1 MVYNRVSLG
10 VNIINKNNTIALA
23 LAGLLAVSA
32 FVIGSLY
39 TRVQYLENGTST
51 VAKAAEAGNVAGDV
65 SQPDA
70 TIVDN
75 LPELTDEDHVKGDRN
90 ARILLV
96 EYSDLECPFCQQ
108 FHQTAQQVVDD
119 YDGQVAW
126 AYRHFPLEFHQNAQK
141 EAEASE
147 CAAELGGNDAFWKYI
162 DKIFERTTTN
172 GTGFA
177 LDKLVPLAQEI
188 GIDGNDFRECLD
200 SDRHKQNVLDQ
211 MAGGKGAGITGTPG
225 NILLDTKTGETRLI
239 PGAVPY
245 EQIKPVI
252 DELLQG

>member
-1 MVYNRVSLG
+1 VSLE

-23 LAGLLAVSA
+23 LAGLLAVAA

-51 VAKAAEAGNVAGDV
+51 VAKAAEVGNVAGNVA
-65 SQPDA
+65 QPDA
-70 TIVDN
+70 AIADN
-75 LPELTDEDHVKGDRN
+75 LPELTDEDHIKGDRD

-96 EYSDLECPFCQQ
+96 EYSDLECPFCQR
-108 FHQTAQQVVDD
+108 FHPTAQQVVDD

-126 AYRHFPLEFHQNAQK
+126 VFRHFPLAFHQNAQK
-141 EAEASE
+141 MAEASE
-147 CAAELGGNDAFWKYI
+147 CAAELGGNDGFWDFTKAVF
-162 DKIFERTTTN
+162 DQGAMN
-172 GTGFA
+172 GTSFTDDQVVALATDLG
-177 LDKLVPLAQEI
+177 LDKNKFTECYDSGRYSQLVQ
-188 GIDGNDFRECLD
+188 
-200 SDRHKQNVLDQ
+200 DQ
-211 MAGGKGAGITGTPG
+211 MIGGQNSGVTGTPG

-245 EQIKPVI
+245 EQIKAVI